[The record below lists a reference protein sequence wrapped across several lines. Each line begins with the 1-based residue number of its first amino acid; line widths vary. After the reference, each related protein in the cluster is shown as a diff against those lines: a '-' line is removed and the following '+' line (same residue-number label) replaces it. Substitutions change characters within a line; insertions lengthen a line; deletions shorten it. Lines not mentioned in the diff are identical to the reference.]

1 MTELVSYGV
10 DEGVATITMDDGK
23 VNVLS
28 LPMLTALGD
37 ALDRAQAEEAVVVL
51 AGREGMFSAGFDLAT
66 LRGGGTDATDM
77 LRAGFDLA
85 HRLLSFPAPVVV
97 ACTGH
102 AVAMGVFVLLSADY
116 RIGTLGSFRI
126 TANEVAIGLPMPN
139 SAIEICRQRL
149 TPAHFH
155 RTVVLAE
162 VFPPETAVDAG
173 FLDRARSRGRPR
185 RRGPR
190 HRRRTRRARSARARV
205 EQAALTS
212 RRVGGVRAPR
222 STPSSRR
229 AGRAE
234 ARRGGRAPAQ
244 AASTS
249 SKSLLRS
256 TSETGRPTSG
266 ARRSPR
272 LGSTYT
278 GIVRRPDAVTSVTR
292 SVAGHLARLGGSV
305 SDW

>member
-37 ALDRAQAEEAVVVL
+37 ALDRAEAEEAVVVL
-51 AGREGMFSAGFDLAT
+51 AGREGMFSVGFDLAT

-149 TPAHFH
+149 TPADFH
-155 RTVVLAE
+155 RAVVLAE

-173 FLDRARSRGRPR
+173 FLDRLVPAADLAGAARDTADALAALDRRAHVSSKLRSRRD
-185 RRGPR
+185 
-190 HRRRTRRARSARARV
+190 AL
-205 EQAALTS
+205 AAL
-212 RRVGGVRAPR
+212 RAAIDAEFP
-222 STPSSRR
+222 
-229 AGRAE
+229 AGRA
-234 ARRGGRAPAQ
+234 G
-244 AASTS
+244 
-249 SKSLLRS
+249 
-256 TSETGRPTSG
+256 
-266 ARRSPR
+266 
-272 LGSTYT
+272 
-278 GIVRRPDAVTSVTR
+278 
-292 SVAGHLARLGGSV
+292 
-305 SDW
+305 